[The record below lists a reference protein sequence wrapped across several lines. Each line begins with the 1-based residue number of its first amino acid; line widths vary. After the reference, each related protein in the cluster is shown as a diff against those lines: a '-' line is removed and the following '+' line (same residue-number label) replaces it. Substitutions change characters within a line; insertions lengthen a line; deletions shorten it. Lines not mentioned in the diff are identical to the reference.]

1 VSESADQELPAI
13 SGIYVELDRY
23 RRLIGLEQQARAL
36 LDALHQA
43 QRGEDIPEVLRL
55 ALAEGD
61 AAEAASMALNPPQ
74 WALYRAFVTLI
85 DASGWKPR

>member
-1 VSESADQELPAI
+1 MSESADQELPAI

-23 RRLIGLEQQARAL
+23 RQLIGLEQQARAL

-43 QRGEDIPEVLRL
+43 QRGEDIPEALRL
-55 ALAEGD
+55 AMTHDD
-61 AAEAASMALNPPQ
+61 AAETATMALDASR
-74 WALYRAFVTLI
+74 WELYRALAALI